1 MNKIKIVFAGV
12 FALMLFAVKTQA
24 QTTPAPAPA
33 PAAASATSSF
43 AGKWDV
49 LVKGLPNGDTH
60 MIFTLTETDGKLG
73 GSLADPEGKNPP
85 IPLTKVDKDDKG
97 ITLYF
102 TANNYDVN
110 LALQKSTDDDHV
122 KGSLMGMFDA
132 TGERVK

>member
-1 MNKIKIVFAGV
+1 MKKIKIIFAGL
-12 FALMLFAVKTQA
+12 FALLLFAAKTQA
-24 QTTPAPAPA
+24 QTTPAPATVATPA
-33 PAAASATSSF
+33 SSSF

-102 TANNYDVN
+102 TANNYDVS
-110 LALQKSTDDDHV
+110 LVLQKSTDDDHV

>member
-1 MNKIKIVFAGV
+1 MNKIKIVFAGL
-12 FALMLFAVKTQA
+12 FTLTLFAVKTQA
-24 QTTPAPAPA
+24 QTTPAPAV
-33 PAAASATSSF
+33 AAAPATSSF

-60 MIFTLTETDGKLG
+60 MIFTLIETEGKLG